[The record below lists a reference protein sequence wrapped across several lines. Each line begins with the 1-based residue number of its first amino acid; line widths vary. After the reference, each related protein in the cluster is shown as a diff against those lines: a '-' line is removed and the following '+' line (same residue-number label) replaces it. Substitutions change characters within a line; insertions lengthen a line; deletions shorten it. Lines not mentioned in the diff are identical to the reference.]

1 MPLFF
6 LLQVRCDRPQHA
18 VLCWSHCNPPQFR
31 QLWRIDS
38 TPSASS
44 QFRRYG
50 REHLRRFEKLRQQ
63 MNQACMMRMPK
74 ADALQANLCT
84 LCIPT
89 EFIFRHFMPI
99 DAVVRQFDKE
109 QGLGRIR
116 PLSRRPANNRT
127 ASNSLT
133 ATSVLAFFLNP
144 KHIILRS
151 KAI

>member
-1 MPLFF
+1 
-6 LLQVRCDRPQHA
+6 
-18 VLCWSHCNPPQFR
+18 
-31 QLWRIDS
+31 
-38 TPSASS
+38 
-44 QFRRYG
+44 
-50 REHLRRFEKLRQQ
+50 
-63 MNQACMMRMPK
+63 MMRMPK